1 VKPRVVVEINADE
14 ITRSPIHVA
23 GSEKTKDSET
33 EGLALRFP
41 RLVRVRNDKSADE
54 ATTERELVKLFE
66 MQRKSRGQSS
76 E

>member
-1 VKPRVVVEINADE
+1 
-14 ITRSPIHVA
+14 
-23 GSEKTKDSET
+23 
-33 EGLALRFP
+33 LALRFP